1 MPPRT
6 ISAAARQPGQGP
18 CLAAPATPPAG
29 FHRFPFRVSRSSR
42 LQSRAT
48 SNSESSRAILVG
60 VDFGKH
66 DFQESL
72 SELALLTSTAGST
85 PVHMLTG
92 RRSRPD
98 PALFIGSGKAEE
110 LKEAADALDA
120 DVVVFNHTL
129 SPAQQRNLERFLKR
143 HVIDRTGL
151 ILDIFGQRAQSHVG
165 KVQVELA
172 QVQYQASRL
181 VRAWSHLER
190 QKGGIGMRGGPGERQ
205 LELDRRLLDERA
217 KRLKS
222 DLSRLQRQHSTQRRA
237 RARNDT
243 LSISLVGYTNA
254 GKSTLFNAL
263 TKARAYAADQLFATL
278 DTTSRRLYLEGLGN
292 VVLSDTV
299 GFIRDLPTQLVAA
312 FRATLE
318 ETVHADLLLHVVDAS
333 SPVRHEQVEQVNRV
347 LAEINA
353 DDIPQIVVM
362 NKIDAAPEL
371 LEQGPRVERNEDGVP
386 VRVFVS
392 ARDGIGLDAL
402 REAVVEAARWL
413 AERPAGPAPLDPR
426 FADGHGRVDD
436 AHDDTTDDDRG
447 VGGDDGQDGGQDGG
461 DDAAPEEPDTL

>member
-1 MPPRT
+1 M
-6 ISAAARQPGQGP
+6 
-18 CLAAPATPPAG
+18 
-29 FHRFPFRVSRSSR
+29 
-42 LQSRAT
+42 QSRAT

-85 PVHMLTG
+85 PVHTLTG

-120 DVVVFNHTL
+120 DVVVFNHSL
-129 SPAQQRNLERFLKR
+129 SPAQQRNLERFLQR

-217 KRLKS
+217 KRLKA
-222 DLSRLQRQHSTQRRA
+222 DLTRLQRQHSTQRRA

-278 DTTSRRLYLEGLGN
+278 DTTSRRLYLDGVGN

-362 NKIDAAPEL
+362 NKIDASPEL
-371 LEQGPRVERNEDGVP
+371 LEQGPRLECNEEGVP
-386 VRVFVS
+386 TRVFVS
-392 ARDGIGLDAL
+392 ARDGIGLDTL
-402 REAVVEAARWL
+402 REALVEVARWL
-413 AERPAGPAPLDPR
+413 AERPPERPPLDPR
-426 FADGHGRVDD
+426 LADAQSYPDADADGDAFGDFDGEDTRVD
-436 AHDDTTDDDRG
+436 
-447 VGGDDGQDGGQDGG
+447 
-461 DDAAPEEPDTL
+461 PEEPDTQ

>member
-1 MPPRT
+1 M
-6 ISAAARQPGQGP
+6 QP
-18 CLAAPATPPAG
+18 
-29 FHRFPFRVSRSSR
+29 
-42 LQSRAT
+42 RAT
-48 SNSESSRAILVG
+48 SNTDPSRAILVG

-72 SELALLTSTAGST
+72 SELALLTSTAGSL
-85 PVHMLTG
+85 PVHTLTG
-92 RRSRPD
+92 KRARPD

-120 DVVVFNHTL
+120 DIVVFNHAL
-129 SPAQQRNLERFLKR
+129 SPAQQRNLERFLNR

-205 LELDRRLLDERA
+205 LELDRRMLDDRA
-217 KRLKS
+217 KRLKA
-222 DLSRLQRQHSTQRRA
+222 DLSRLQRQHHTQRRA

-278 DTTSRRLYLEGLGN
+278 DTTSRRLFLEGLGN

-312 FRATLE
+312 FRATLD

-333 SPVRHEQVEQVNRV
+333 SPVRHEQIEQVNRV

-353 DDIPQIVVM
+353 SDIPQIVVM

-371 LEQGPRVERNEDGVP
+371 LEQGPRVERDEDGVP
-386 VRVFVS
+386 KRVFLS
-392 ARDGIGLDAL
+392 AREGMGLDAL
-402 REAVVEAARWL
+402 REAIVDVARWL
-413 AERPAGPAPLDPR
+413 AEQPDAPAPYDPR
-426 FADGHGRVDD
+426 LAEVPALADD
-436 AHDDTTDDDRG
+436 AVFD
-447 VGGDDGQDGGQDGG
+447 QDGWEGAQG
-461 DDAAPEEPDTL
+461 PDSPDSDLPRAN